1 MHDTHH
7 QPSCH
12 TLQVAKGEKTGR
24 IDSWLASRIS
34 TMSRSRIQQLL
45 RTGNVTVD
53 NVIATP
59 RTNLQPGMTVCLT
72 EPPPVDTYLT
82 PQDIPLDIL
91 YEDDLLIAINKQ
103 PGLVVHPAP
112 GHPDQ
117 TLVNALLHH
126 CPNLEGIGGE
136 RRPGIVHRLDAD
148 TSGVIVV
155 AKTDFSM
162 GHITAQ
168 FAARTTRK
176 LYIAV
181 CHGVPAPGKGTIETL
196 IGRSSHNR
204 KKMSVNS
211 TRGRNAVTHFKLK
224 RALPHNTALLEVRIE
239 TGRTHQI
246 RVHLAHIRHPVVGD
260 SVYGRKNLDK
270 KLPTVPTR
278 QLLHA
283 ESLTIS
289 HPSTN
294 MPITFSAPLPQDMQA
309 MIQSA

>member
-1 MHDTHH
+1 
-7 QPSCH
+7 
-12 TLQVAKGEKTGR
+12 
-24 IDSWLASRIS
+24 
-34 TMSRSRIQQLL
+34 
-45 RTGNVTVD
+45 
-53 NVIATP
+53 
-59 RTNLQPGMTVCLT
+59 
-72 EPPPVDTYLT
+72 
-82 PQDIPLDIL
+82 
-91 YEDDLLIAINKQ
+91 
-103 PGLVVHPAP
+103 
-112 GHPDQ
+112 
-117 TLVNALLHH
+117 
-126 CPNLEGIGGE
+126 
-136 RRPGIVHRLDAD
+136 
-148 TSGVIVV
+148 
-155 AKTDFSM
+155 M

-309 MIQSA
+309 MIQSD